1 MLPASEN
8 GAGGILRQIVNRSKQ
23 ELQSQEVL
31 EEDILFLR
39 YIAFLAKRRIR
50 KRETMLNQRQIEIL
64 LELCE
69 NHGRYMTASYFADKQ
84 QVSSRTIQTDMKQL
98 KDILATEDFLE
109 FQSAVPHGRRI
120 VVKDLSAFS
129 EYKERLYQK
138 LSNTAVNYQDE
149 RINQILVLLLN
160 QRRAISLYELE
171 NTAFVSQSTLQSD
184 LKRVSEVLEKYD
196 LELMRGASKV
206 SIDGSEINKRRCISE
221 EKLLAISDTSSLQ
234 TEDYD
239 LKTKI
244 KNILVETFVSFKHMV
259 SEVMLNNSIL
269 FLEISLRRIKNYF
282 LIEPGELEI
291 TEDIAAERAMAAEVF
306 RRIEDTFYVRVPK
319 TEIDYYAVYIRGQSS
334 ETPDSMISEE
344 IDTFVLNALR
354 GIRKTFGLDL
364 TDDLNLRIDLSLHC
378 TSLIVRMKYQ
388 MQLQNHMV
396 NYIRQTYPQGFDI
409 ASYFA
414 SLLQKEFHH
423 KVSDEEIAFIAIHI
437 YRAVVDQQRNSGTKR
452 LLVISSL
459 RRSENTLLRQT
470 LVNWFSDQIAELSFV
485 PPESMDESYLDRYD
499 TFVTTEKGKYYDM
512 GLAIYINPFPNKH
525 DYLNLKLAIDGFRN
539 IDDILNIFQRDLFV
553 HVAGAGKQDILRTL
567 CKNAAASYDLDARAL
582 EEAVMEREHMRS
594 TFFGNAIAAP
604 HPMSAI
610 SSDTFVCV
618 AVSQEP
624 VEWDSSHNKANL
636 VMLIGVGKNNAKAF
650 QLWNYLSKLFM
661 DQHFVE
667 RLLPSPSY
675 GNFLKLLKDAITDD
689 FKT

>member
-1 MLPASEN
+1 
-8 GAGGILRQIVNRSKQ
+8 
-23 ELQSQEVL
+23 
-31 EEDILFLR
+31 
-39 YIAFLAKRRIR
+39 
-50 KRETMLNQRQIEIL
+50 MLNQRQIEIL

-69 NHGRYMTASYFADKQ
+69 NHGRYMTASYFAEKQ
-84 QVSSRTIQTDMKQL
+84 QVSSRTIQTDMKQI
-98 KDILATEDFLE
+98 KDTLAGKDFLD

-129 EYKERLYQK
+129 DYKEKLYQQ
-138 LSNTAVNYQDE
+138 LSNTAVSYQDE
-149 RINQILVLLLN
+149 RINQLLVLLLN

-171 NTAFVSQSTLQSD
+171 NTAYVSQSTLQGD
-184 LKRVSEVLEKYD
+184 LKRVGEVLEKYD

-206 SIDGSEINKRRCISE
+206 SVDGSEINKRRCISE
-221 EKLLAISDTSSLQ
+221 EKLLAVGDPAFLQ
-234 TEDYD
+234 MEDHD

-244 KNILVETFVSFKHMV
+244 KNILVETYVSFKRTI

-269 FLEISLRRIKNYF
+269 LLEISLRRMQNYF

-291 TEDIAAERAMAAEVF
+291 TEDISAERALAAEVF
-306 RRIEDTFYVRVPK
+306 RRIGDTFHVRVPE
-319 TEIDYYAVYIRGQSS
+319 TEIEYYAVYMRGRSS
-334 ETPDSMISEE
+334 GGPGSVISEE

-378 TSLIVRMKYQ
+378 TSLIVRMKYR

-396 NYIRQTYPQGFDI
+396 DYIRQTYPQGFDI

-437 YRAVVDQQRNSGTKR
+437 YRAVVDQQRNNGTKR

-459 RRSENTLLRQT
+459 RRSENALLRQT
-470 LVNWFSDQIAELSFV
+470 LANWFSDQIAELYFV
-485 PPESMDESYLDRYD
+485 FPEAMDETYLDRYD

-512 GLAIYINPFPNKH
+512 GLAIYINPFPDKH
-525 DYLNLKLAIDGFRN
+525 DYLNLKLALDGFRD
-539 IDDILNIFQRDLFV
+539 IDDILDIFQRNLFV
-553 HVAGAGKQDILRTL
+553 HIDARTEKREILRRL
-567 CKNAAASYDLDARAL
+567 CENAAASYDLDAGAL

-594 TFFGNAIAAP
+594 TFFGNSIAAP

-624 VEWDSSHNKANL
+624 VEWDSSHNKVHL

-650 QLWNYLSKLFM
+650 QLWNYLSKLFA